1 MIDRPR
7 ATDVSTLSPR
17 LIERCGAIELLVLDV
32 DGVLTDGS
40 ILIDDR
46 GVEIKRFHVRDG
58 GGIAA
63 WRKAGKRVAILSARR
78 SAAVEVRCRELGVE
92 TAIQGADDKR
102 EAIVALAR
110 SDGISSDRVCFM
122 GDDLA
127 DLGALEWCG
136 LAICPVDAA
145 AEVIASAHYVTRNAG
160 GRGAVREAIELI
172 LRVQGR
178 WEEIVAGYR
187 FPGGGE
193 ASVDGS

>member
-1 MIDRPR
+1 MIDRPL

-32 DGVLTDGS
+32 DGVSTDGS

-92 TAIQGADDKR
+92 TVLQGADDKR
-102 EAIVALAR
+102 EEIVALAR
-110 SDGISSDRVCFM
+110 SVGVSSDRVCFM

-136 LAICPVDAA
+136 LAICPADAA
-145 AEVIASAHYVTRNAG
+145 AEAIASAHYVTRHAG